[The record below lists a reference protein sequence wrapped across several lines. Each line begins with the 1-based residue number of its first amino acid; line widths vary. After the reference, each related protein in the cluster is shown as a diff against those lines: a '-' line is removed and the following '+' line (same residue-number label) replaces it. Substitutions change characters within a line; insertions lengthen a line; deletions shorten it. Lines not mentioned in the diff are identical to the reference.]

1 MKRIDFERK
10 LVSKEA
16 LPLLGKHILFT
27 TPRNYAGALSKLLVE
42 RGARPIWMPT
52 IELWP
57 MPDYSELD
65 QAILS
70 LSEYSWIAF
79 TSENGIEAFFDRL
92 SSRGLN
98 TGALRA
104 TKIAALD
111 ADVPALEK
119 RGIEADVVPAESSPQ
134 GIIDELVR
142 LGVHNGRILLPVPE
156 VIGMKEPYVV
166 PQFTESLANIGMAVH
181 RVPAY
186 QTIAVTEGFS
196 LEKRLLL
203 GSKVDLVT
211 FTSSAEIFSLLLL
224 LGNED
229 KVLKGV
235 PVACLGRFTAK
246 TANEAGLRV
255 DILPERYAFCDLL
268 EAIEAHFRT

>member
-1 MKRIDFERK
+1 MKRIDFGRK
-10 LVSKEA
+10 LVPKEA

-42 RGARPIWMPT
+42 RGARAIWMPT

-70 LSEYSWIAF
+70 LREYDWIAF

-92 SSRGLN
+92 YARGLN
-98 TGALRA
+98 AGALRV
-104 TKIAALD
+104 TKLAALD

-119 RGIEADVVPAESSPQ
+119 RGIKADVVPAESSPQ
-134 GIIDELVR
+134 GIKDELVR
-142 LGVHNGRILLPVPE
+142 LGVHSGRILLPVPE
-156 VIGMKEPYVV
+156 VIGVKEPYVV
-166 PQFTESLANIGMAVH
+166 PQFIESLAHIGMVVH

-186 QTIAVTEGFS
+186 QTIAVTEGLS

-203 GSKVDLVT
+203 GSEVDLVT
-211 FTSSAEIFSLLLL
+211 FTSSAEVSSLLSL
-224 LGNED
+224 LGGGD
-229 KVLKGV
+229 KVLERV
-235 PVACLGRFTAK
+235 SIACLGRFTAK

-255 DILPERYAFCDLL
+255 DILPERYAFSDLL
-268 EAIEAHFRT
+268 EAIEVHFRT